1 MTNRNLWELNNEI
14 PRLANTVPGLMA
26 IGLIVTH
33 TFEPAG
39 FARTTP
45 VIEQEESGASWENLR
60 Q

>member
-1 MTNRNLWELNNEI
+1 MKS
-14 PRLANTVPGLMA
+14 PRFANTVPGLMA

-33 TFEPAG
+33 TLEPAG